1 MAKPDVL
8 ARSRHA
14 KASALY
20 NAGQLAEADAA
31 YARICQTAPADVRA
45 WVMRGL
51 IQRRLGQWQSSEDCC
66 RRALVLDPRCA
77 EAYKVLGQV
86 RHCQGRMDEAA
97 STYRQ
102 ALTLALDDAQTH
114 YLLANALR
122 ESGALHEAA
131 RSYREAIRISPD
143 YLAALSN
150 LGALMLTL
158 GEAAEAAKLLN
169 RALALAP
176 DSPQVLCNLGH
187 ALLREGRPD
196 EALVRYR
203 RALALSPDSPDAAAA
218 TAAVLEKSGSLD
230 DARQIVD
237 GWLGDLPPLLCL
249 VAARL
254 ARRSKRYEEAISLL
268 ETLLAG
274 PVSPELAGDAHM
286 LLGQLYDKQGK
297 ADLAYPHLLEGNR
310 LASLAIG
317 DCIDNGNRYLERIA
331 RLRRYLTANL
341 PKVSTVGEEAMPIFL
356 LGFPR
361 SGTTLLEQILDSHPA
376 LVGLEEKATLSP
388 VVEAFERMS
397 DGSADA
403 LARLD
408 DAQVESLRELYF
420 EELAKYVPPGN
431 KRQIVDKL
439 PLNTVNVHLIWRLF
453 PNARF
458 ILAIRHPCD
467 ACFSCFMQNF
477 TINEAMASFFTL
489 ERTAQVYDAVMRTW
503 VEAERLL
510 PLRYHRIRYEDL
522 VDDFEGQTR
531 ALLEFLGVGWNDSV
545 RGHVEHAARRGTINT
560 PSYHQVTQ
568 PIYRD
573 ARFRWKRY
581 VMYFRDALPL
591 LQPYI
596 DYFGYA
602 EIPEV
607 EAFSADISQ

>member
-14 KASALY
+14 KAITLY
-20 NAGQLAEADAA
+20 NAGQLVEADAV

-45 WVMRGL
+45 WTMRAL
-51 IQRRLGQWQSSEDCC
+51 IQRRLCQWQASEDYS
-66 RRALVLDPRCA
+66 RRALALDPRCA

-97 STYRQ
+97 ATYRQ
-102 ALTLALDDAQTH
+102 ALALAPGEAQTH

-131 RSYREAIRISPD
+131 RSYREAIRLAPD

-150 LGALMLTL
+150 LGALLLTL
-158 GEAAEAAKLLN
+158 GEAAEAAVLLN

-176 DSPQVLCNLGH
+176 DSHQVLCNLGH
-187 ALLREGRPD
+187 ALLRDGRPD

-203 RALALSPDSPDAAAA
+203 RALALCPDSPDVAAAA
-218 TAAVLEKSGSLD
+218 AAVLEKNGALD
-230 DARQIVD
+230 DARRILD
-237 GWLGDLPPLLCL
+237 GWLGDLPPPLRL

-254 ARRSKRYEEAISLL
+254 ARRDKRYEEAISQL
-268 ETLLAG
+268 EAALAE

-310 LASLAIG
+310 LTSLAIR
-317 DCIDNGNRYLERIA
+317 DCLDNGNRYIERIA
-331 RLRRYLTANL
+331 RLRRYLTAAL
-341 PKVSTVGEEAMPIFL
+341 SGAATAGEGASPIFL

-376 LVGLEEKATLSP
+376 LLGLEEKATVSP

-397 DGSADA
+397 DGSPDA

-408 DAQVESLRELYF
+408 DVQVESLRQLYF
-420 EELAKYVPPGN
+420 AELAKHVPPDSQ
-431 KRQIVDKL
+431 RQVVDKL
-439 PLNTVNVHLIWRLF
+439 PLNTVNTHLIWRLF

-489 ERTAQVYDAVMRTW
+489 ERTAQVYNAVMRTW
-503 VEAERLL
+503 VEAESLL

-531 ALLEFLGVGWNDSV
+531 ALLDFLGVGWSEAV

-581 VMYFRDALPL
+581 AMHFGDALPWL
-591 LQPYI
+591 RLYI
-596 DYFGYA
+596 DYFGYG
-602 EIPEV
+602 
-607 EAFSADISQ
+607 EALDMEASSASISQ